1 MPNPDQTTLLAF
13 MDKSCP
19 ALVRVMAV
27 ISGKGTKPRLMQL
40 KKIVRTSGLSRR
52 LVQRL
57 SVCTTWKG
65 VKIGVASAFIRGCNV
80 DVMHNKSRASGKEK
94 KMTRYYFFKNY
105 IEKGMPHLTERQ
117 RERFYDLMKWES
129 Q

>member
-19 ALVRVMAV
+19 ALIRVMAV
-27 ISGKGTKPRLMQL
+27 ISGKGTKPRLMPLTQ
-40 KKIVRTSGLSRR
+40 IVKASGLSRR

-65 VKIGVASAFIRGCNV
+65 VKVGVASDFIHGCNC
-80 DVMHNKSRASGKEK
+80 DIMHNQSKSSGKEK
-94 KMTRYYFFKNY
+94 KMTRYYFLVNY
-105 IEKGMPHLTERQ
+105 IEKGLPHLTERQ
-117 RERFYDLMKWES
+117 RERFRELMGWE
-129 Q
+129 